1 MSGNSLRPVSGL
13 LALGD
18 PSLTGSA
25 GLVERLVHDA
35 GPDGGDD
42 ATGGLDSLQF
52 APRLGR
58 QLVGEVLDVPRPPGR
73 VDDAGEVALQL
84 QDGLGVAGDP
94 PAERRAPFG
103 DEDIM
108 GLDGD
113 GVGAAHA
120 GGEAGHG
127 GAQGV
132 HPRVVA
138 GHHHA

>member
-1 MSGNSLRPVSGL
+1 M

-35 GPDGGDD
+35 GADGGDD

-94 PAERRAPFG
+94 SAERRAA
-103 DEDIM
+103 
-108 GLDGD
+108 L
-113 GVGAAHA
+113 
-120 GGEAGHG
+120 
-127 GAQGV
+127 
-132 HPRVVA
+132 R
-138 GHHHA
+138 